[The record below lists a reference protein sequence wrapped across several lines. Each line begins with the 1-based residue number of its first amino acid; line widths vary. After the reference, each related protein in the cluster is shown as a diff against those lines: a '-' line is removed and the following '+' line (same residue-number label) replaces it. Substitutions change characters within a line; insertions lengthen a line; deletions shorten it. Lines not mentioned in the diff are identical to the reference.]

1 MDPLIV
7 STLTAMI
14 TALASGT
21 AGEAGRQAWATLVG
35 RIRDRTRPDTSQV
48 PAVLDQAV
56 RQPDESHVQT
66 LLHRLLADDPD
77 ATRLLLTWREENK
90 ALVLAPTVQN
100 TITGNAHIQ
109 AGGVYQAHT
118 VHIQR

>member
-1 MDPLIV
+1 MDPLIL
-7 STLTAMI
+7 STLTATI

-21 AGEAGRQAWATLVG
+21 AGEAGRQAWATLAG
-35 RIRDRTRPDTSQV
+35 RVRDRTRPDSPV
-48 PAVLDQAV
+48 PAILDEAE

-66 LLHRLLADDPD
+66 LLQRLLADDPD
-77 ATRLLLTWREENK
+77 ATRLLLTWLEENK
-90 ALVLAPTVQN
+90 SLAPAPTVQN

-118 VHIQR
+118 VHIQK